1 MSASGE
7 PPLVVNTGKVTVLES
22 SKYHAQRTRE
32 SPDLSKTS
40 PSNG

>member
-22 SKYHAQRTRE
+22 TMYLAQRNRE
-32 SPDLSKTS
+32 SPDLSKAS